1 MLSEATNTPRL
12 SGNRLKTTKAVEVR
26 DAKPLNKLQQ
36 LIEDLCKRTDAAGG
50 CIMLSAE
57 EDVPLAV
64 SGSMP
69 VPVPMS
75 HDDEKT
81 ILNGEAQPDYPHSI
95 HPIFHHDHVVGY
107 IALREADT
115 NSGFYCDLVDA
126 YSQLAGKELELADKT
141 AKLQYQN
148 EKITRKQ
155 KQLEQAINFNNNIL
169 SLTTHDL
176 RSPLNAVKGYLELM
190 ETSLNADQNVHQLSD
205 YHLQISK
212 GIGNISDLV
221 DQLNEIAM
229 LELRRIELNL
239 VKVDLNWVVQEVCD
253 VMQGPA
259 LNKGQNLK
267 LMRCE
272 KPLHVEVDIPKAKRI
287 IFNLLSNAIKYTRYD
302 GDINV
307 DLSEQKGTARVSIQD
322 NGIGIPKSR
331 INEIF
336 EPFQKLQHKGTRG
349 ESSTGLGLF
358 VSSYLTRLFKGSLT
372 VESEENRGS
381 MFYLNLPITKSRI

>member
-26 DAKPLNKLQQ
+26 DAKPLNKLQK
-36 LIEDLCKRTDAAGG
+36 LIEELCHRTSASGG
-50 CIMLSAE
+50 CIILSAE

-69 VPVPMS
+69 VPLPLS
-75 HDDEKT
+75 A
-81 ILNGEAQPDYPHSI
+81 EAENDVFSGIPHPDYPHSI
-95 HPIFHHDHVVGY
+95 HPIYHLDHVVGY
-107 IALREADT
+107 IALRKP
-115 NSGFYCDLVDA
+115 NSHSGFYEELVDA
-126 YSQLAGKELELADKT
+126 YAQLAGKELELADKT
-141 AKLQYQN
+141 AKLQFQN
-148 EKITRKQ
+148 EKITKKQ

-190 ETSLNADQNVHQLSD
+190 ENCLNTDQNAHELEE
-205 YHLQISK
+205 YHLQINK

-229 LELRRIELNL
+229 LELKRIDLNL

-259 LNKGQNLK
+259 LNKGQQLK
-267 LMRCE
+267 LIRSE
-272 KPLHVEVDIPKAKRI
+272 KPLHVEVDVPKAKRI

-302 GDINV
+302 GNINV
-307 DLSEQKGTARVSIQD
+307 QLTHDKGTARVSIQD
-322 NGIGIPKSR
+322 NGIGIPESR

-336 EPFQKLQHKGTRG
+336 EPFQKLQRQGTRG
-349 ESSTGLGLF
+349 EKSTGLGLF
-358 VSSYLTRLFKGSLT
+358 VSSYLTRMFKGSLT
-372 VESEENRGS
+372 VESEESKGS
-381 MFYLNLPITKSRI
+381 MFYLNLPLTKVKF

>member
-36 LIEDLCKRTDAAGG
+36 LIEDLCDRTDAAGG
-50 CIMLSAE
+50 CIILSAE

-69 VPVPMS
+69 VPVPMT
-75 HDDEKT
+75 DEDEKNVLAGT
-81 ILNGEAQPDYPHSI
+81 PRPEYPHSI
-95 HPIFHHDHVVGY
+95 HPIYHHGHVVGY

-115 NSGFYCDLVDA
+115 TSGFYNDLVDA
-126 YSQLAGKELELADKT
+126 YAQLAGKELELADKT

-190 ETSLNADQNVHQLSD
+190 ETSLNTDQNVHQLSD
-205 YHLQISK
+205 YHLQLSK

-259 LNKGQNLK
+259 LNKGQKLK
-267 LMRCE
+267 LIRYDR
-272 KPLHVEVDIPKAKRI
+272 PLHVEVDIPKAKRI
-287 IFNLLSNAIKYTRYD
+287 LFNLLSNAIKYTRHE
-302 GDINV
+302 GDIKV
-307 DLSEQKGTARVSIQD
+307 ELTERKKTACLSIQD

-336 EPFQKLQHKGTRG
+336 EPYQKLQRKGTKG

-381 MFYLNLPITKSRI
+381 MFYLNLPITQVKM